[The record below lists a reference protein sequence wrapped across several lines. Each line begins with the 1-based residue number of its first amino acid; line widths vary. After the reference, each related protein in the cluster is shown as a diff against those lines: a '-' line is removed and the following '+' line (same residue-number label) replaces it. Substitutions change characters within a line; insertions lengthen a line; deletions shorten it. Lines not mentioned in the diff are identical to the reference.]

1 MRKLFLLFWA
11 LLATTSLWAHDF
23 EVDGIYYNYLDG
35 NNVEVTDDGNDYYK
49 EYSGAVTIPASI
61 TYNGTTYS
69 VTSIGDHAFESSLY
83 LTSITIPS
91 SVTSIGESAFGNC
104 SRLSSITIP
113 NSVTSM
119 GDYVFARCDSLAF
132 VSIGDGVK
140 SIGIMAFFEC
150 YSLKNVYIGNSV
162 TSIGNFAFYNCSKLS
177 SITIPNSVTSIGE
190 YAFYNCSK
198 LSSITIPNSVTSIG
212 EYAFYKCSSLASVD
226 LGNGVIS
233 IGTKAFNYCSTLSYI
248 TIPNSVKSIGSW
260 AFSECSSLKYASIGS
275 GVSSIPE
282 YAFYNCYK
290 LFYLTIS
297 NSVTSIGK
305 KAFAWC
311 SSLTDIT
318 IPNSVTSIGD
328 EAFIWCEALNS
339 VSIGNSIKSIGSSA
353 FAWCKAIN
361 SIACFAMTPPVLG
374 NDVFKKCDNAKLF
387 VLCEALPNY
396 RAHEQFEQFTNI
408 ECIGSEKV
416 EIEDVVI
423 ESGTNDVTITW
434 PVEME
439 ADTYTIVIKNI
450 NEVCCTLNFNADGQ
464 LLNIA
469 FAPSRDGNH
478 RHAQYAEQIAN
489 GGFRFTLTGLEEGTN
504 YTYDIIVKDQQ
515 DKELSTYSGEFTT
528 KSNVTTDMDNI
539 QSPVTTCQKIFRNG
553 QLVIVRD
560 GVEYNAQGQ
569 IVKE

>member
-162 TSIGNFAFYNCSKLS
+162 TSIGNF
-177 SITIPNSVTSIGE
+177 
-190 YAFYNCSK
+190 AFYNCSK

>member
-1 MRKLFLLFWA
+1 M
-11 LLATTSLWAHDF
+11 
-23 EVDGIYYNYLDG
+23 
-35 NNVEVTDDGNDYYK
+35 
-49 EYSGAVTIPASI
+49 
-61 TYNGTTYS
+61 
-69 VTSIGDHAFESSLY
+69 
-83 LTSITIPS
+83 
-91 SVTSIGESAFGNC
+91 
-104 SRLSSITIP
+104 
-113 NSVTSM
+113 
-119 GDYVFARCDSLAF
+119 
-132 VSIGDGVK
+132 
-140 SIGIMAFFEC
+140 
-150 YSLKNVYIGNSV
+150 
-162 TSIGNFAFYNCSKLS
+162 
-177 SITIPNSVTSIGE
+177 
-190 YAFYNCSK
+190 
-198 LSSITIPNSVTSIG
+198 
-212 EYAFYKCSSLASVD
+212 
-226 LGNGVIS
+226 
-233 IGTKAFNYCSTLSYI
+233 
-248 TIPNSVKSIGSW
+248 
-260 AFSECSSLKYASIGS
+260 
-275 GVSSIPE
+275 
-282 YAFYNCYK
+282 
-290 LFYLTIS
+290 
-297 NSVTSIGK
+297 
-305 KAFAWC
+305 
-311 SSLTDIT
+311 
-318 IPNSVTSIGD
+318 TSIGD

-515 DKELSTYSGEFTT
+515 DKEISTHSGEFTT
-528 KSNVTTDMDNI
+528 KGGTTTAVEDILQNTTNV
-539 QSPVTTCQKIFRNG
+539 QKFFRNG
-553 QLVIVRD
+553 QLIILRD
-560 GVEYNAQGQ
+560 GKTYTTMGAEIQ
-569 IVKE
+569 